1 MILHTLLVVAI
12 VVGTV
17 ATVGATLDR
26 TARWIDREFRHAR
39 ALRVVVAWLGVCLV
53 AGVLAVAMTTGHAQ
67 LAADTFACCA
77 AVLLLFVL
85 IAAPYLRRTA
95 PVTLRPRRILAIGAH
110 PDDLE
115 LACGATLAKLIDQG
129 HEVHTMIMSHGSSG
143 GDQRTRALEAR
154 NGSLYLRAAG
164 ISLLDFEDTALRHN
178 EQGMI
183 AAIER
188 VIGEFRPDVVLTH
201 SAHDQ
206 HQDHDAV
213 HKATMRAAR
222 RSPSILCYE
231 SPSVTRS
238 FSPEFFV
245 DVSTHIDVKVRAIEL
260 HRDQRGK
267 PYMTGAR
274 ARATAAF
281 RGGQARVGFA
291 EGFEVVRLEASA
303 IGEF

>member
-1 MILHTLLVVAI
+1 MLHVLLSAAVLAGAAVA
-12 VVGTV
+12 
-17 ATVGATLDR
+17 AGATMHR
-26 TARWIDREFRHAR
+26 TARWIDREFRYGR
-39 ALRVVVAWLGVCLV
+39 VLRSVVAAIGIAL
-53 AGVLAVAMTTGHAQ
+53 ATSAMAIVLTTGHAHDIAG
-67 LAADTFACCA
+67 LFACCA
-77 AVLLLFVL
+77 TLLLVSVL
-85 IAAPYLRRTA
+85 FIAPYLRRTVS
-95 PVTLRPRRILAIGAH
+95 VTLRPRRILAIGAH

-115 LACGATLAKLIDQG
+115 LACGATLAKLVDQG
-129 HEVHTMIMSHGSSG
+129 HEVHTVVMSHGASG
-143 GDQRTRALEAR
+143 GDEHTRALEAR
-154 NGSLYLRAAG
+154 NGSLYLRATTVNV
-164 ISLLDFEDTALRHN
+164 LDFEDTALREH

-188 VIGEFRPDVVLTH
+188 TIRDVRPDVVLTH

-206 HQDHDAV
+206 HQDHHAV
-213 HKATMRAAR
+213 HQATMRAAR
-222 RSPSILCYE
+222 QCPSILCYE

-245 DVSTHIDVKVRAIEL
+245 DVSTHVDVKVRAIEL
-260 HRDQRGK
+260 HRDQRNK